1 MATADPATRRP
12 GLLTRFVGVGAVV
25 GAILWPIAL
34 GDMAVRAISVAQEGG
49 AGLAGSQIV
58 PLAIALLLF
67 SAAIAALERHATREI
82 RFPDLVGDLTI
93 ATATVVFVIAAVLD
107 SYGLLGPG
115 FVLLFIGSMIYG
127 AAGFDGK
134 RRPRWGSV
142 LVGIG
147 AGGLLASLLAPAA
160 LGTDRLDGIVQTALL
175 SLVLYAIGWA
185 WLGLHLALA
194 RPLVPPPG
202 ESS

>member
-1 MATADPATRRP
+1 MTNSDPSADRP
-12 GLLTRFVGVGAVV
+12 GLLARVVGVGAVV

-34 GDMAVRAISVAQEGG
+34 GDMAVRAISVTQEGG
-49 AGLAGSQIV
+49 QRLAGSPIV

-67 SAAIAALERHATREI
+67 SAAIAALERGATREI
-82 RFPDLVGDLTI
+82 RFRDLVGDLTI
-93 ATATVVFVIAAVLD
+93 ATSAVVFALAAVVG

-115 FVLLFIGSMIYG
+115 FLLLFVGSVIFG

-134 RRPRWGSV
+134 RRPRWGSA

-147 AGGLLASLLAPAA
+147 AGGLLASLLVAA
-160 LGTDRLDGIVQTALL
+160 AFGTDRLDGIAQTALL
-175 SLVLYAIGWA
+175 SLVLYTVGWF

-194 RPLVPPPG
+194 RPLIKAPG
-202 ESS
+202 EPS